1 MTAPFTGREAERRL
15 VAALVER
22 VRAGRPGV
30 SVFVGTAGVG
40 KSRLLREI
48 GTPAGLRRW
57 DVVGYEPEA
66 SIPLAAAGTILRQIR
81 AVASTAAVPAVDEG
95 SAELVRVFEA
105 AFEGV
110 VAAGPALLVIDDL
123 QWLDPASAALIHYLV
138 RGAVAGD
145 VPLGVVVASRPGP
158 ESAPA
163 IEALERLLA
172 DTDALTIHDIRP
184 LEESDAIA
192 LLRAAA
198 PALSTAEAARIWRG
212 AGGSPY
218 WLLAIAQ
225 ASGGDPSTLLRERLD
240 RLSTDAATLLGL
252 LAIAARPTAANDAAA
267 LLDWPEARLSAAIR
281 ELRRTGLGTE
291 TAEGLKPA
299 HDLVRE
305 AVDADLPEATR
316 REHHRRLAAGYEEA
330 AGDDLQQL
338 AAALGHQVAAGEPA
352 IDLAVRVATAD
363 RRRWLGRDGLES
375 LIRVAD
381 EADDDE
387 PQLPMFRREV
397 ARLASELGISD
408 VALERWRPLVGA
420 GSPEE
425 QAEARLAAAREAYR
439 LGDPSELRE
448 LLRPPTGGSWDP
460 VQAVEVLALEA
471 SSLLWLEARSA
482 DGQALAA
489 RVLEAARQL
498 AGHMPQSA
506 GRAAVEHTY
515 RAALKVAFEAAMQAE
530 NWQGL
535 PALAAEQVEATSR
548 VAGRARIEALL
559 YEVMA
564 LSIQGAARTRYLAA
578 ERCREALQL
587 ARRDVLPDLT
597 IEAGHF
603 LAQSLHALGRL
614 EEAEEVSAETVELV
628 ERVGDFSKLRARPK
642 SLLWEIRVS
651 LGPWR
656 EALATFEAEG
666 AKLDPHFRLA
676 HYQTAASLTSRI
688 QGRAAANR
696 AAELVELSL
705 ADSETAGCTRCRR
718 EAQLVNAVTLARVGR
733 PDDARRLLAA
743 ADDDSRPEPYVESA
757 RLWAR
762 ALLQAPAT
770 DEIEAVIAR
779 CQLTGHLLDALWATI
794 DLGRALAAV
803 DAPRAAKVLRD
814 AGREAE
820 LMRARTQAHVVD
832 KLLRGLGQRTW
843 RRTAASADPSTAI
856 TDREREV
863 AELIAE
869 GATNVEIAGALFVS
883 VKTVERHVSNL
894 LAKYDARNRT
904 ELAQRWTSRPS

>member
-1 MTAPFTGREAERRL
+1 MPAPFTGREAERRL

-30 SVFVGTAGVG
+30 IVFVGAAGVG

-48 GTPAGLRRW
+48 GTPSGMRRW

-66 SIPLAAAGTILRQIR
+66 SVPLAATGTILRMIR
-81 AVASTAAVPAVDEG
+81 TVASTAALPAVDEG

-105 AFEGV
+105 AFEAL

-123 QWLDPASAALIHYLV
+123 QWLDSSSAALVHYLV

-145 VPLGVVVASRPGP
+145 VPLGVVVAARPGP

-172 DTDALTIHDIRP
+172 DADALTIHDIGP
-184 LEESDAIA
+184 LEEDDAIA

-198 PALSTAEAARIWRG
+198 PALSAAEAARIWRG

-252 LAIAARPTAANDAAA
+252 LAIAARPTGASDAAA
-267 LLDWPEARLSAAIR
+267 LLEWPEARVSAAVR
-281 ELRRTGLGTE
+281 ELQRTGLGTD
-291 TAEGLKPA
+291 TAAGLKAA

-305 AVDADLPEATR
+305 AVAVGLPEAIR
-316 REHHRRLAAGYEEA
+316 REHHRRLAAGYEHA

-338 AAALGHQVAAGEPA
+338 SAALGHRMAAGEPA
-352 IDLAVRVATAD
+352 IDLAVRVSTAD

-375 LIRVAD
+375 LIRVTD

-387 PQLPMFRREV
+387 PQLPMLRREV

-408 VALERWRPLVGA
+408 VALDRWRPLVEA
-420 GSPEE
+420 GLPEE
-425 QAEARLAAAREAYR
+425 QAEARLAAAWEAYR
-439 LGDPSELRE
+439 LGDPTELRE
-448 LLRPPTGGSWDP
+448 LLRPPAGGWDP

-482 DGQALAA
+482 DGQALATS
-489 RVLEAARQL
+489 VLEAARRL
-498 AGHMPQSA
+498 ARDIPQSA
-506 GRAAVEHTY
+506 DRTAVERAY

-548 VAGRARIEALL
+548 LAGRARIEALL

-564 LSIQGAARTRYLAA
+564 LRFQGAARTRYLAA

-587 ARRDVLPDLT
+587 ARRDVLPDLM

-614 EEAEEVSAETVELV
+614 EEAEAVSAESVELA

-656 EALATFEAEG
+656 EALANFEAEG

-676 HYQTAASLTSRI
+676 QYQTAASLTSRI

-718 EAQLVNAVTLARVGR
+718 EAQLVNAVTLARVDR

-770 DEIEAVIAR
+770 HELEAVIAR
-779 CQLTGHLLDALWATI
+779 CRLSGHHLDALWATI
-794 DLGRALAAV
+794 DLGRVLAGV
-803 DAPRAAKVLRD
+803 DAPRASHVLRE

-820 LMRARTQAHVVD
+820 SMGARTQAQVID
-832 KLLRGLGQRTW
+832 RLLRGLGQRTW
-843 RRTAASADPSTAI
+843 RRTAASADPTTAL

-863 AELIAE
+863 AELIAN
-869 GATNVEIAGALFVS
+869 GATNVEIAATLFVS

-904 ELAQRWTSRPS
+904 ELAQRWSSRPS